1 MRRFGMQRSALP
13 TRLLFSA
20 ALGAASLMVV
30 IAQQAPQQSPGIFN
44 TAQVQSGEAIYTQN
58 CAGCHG
64 VNFEGSGDA
73 PPLAGGT
80 FLLKWRPKMVSELFG
95 EILQTMPPTNPGSLG
110 ETAALDAT
118 AYILQRNGAQAG
130 PQPLAAAA
138 TNVIGTIAT
147 GQAPANA
154 PAQGRGGRGGGDAA
168 PQVALGAGGTAGLGR
183 GGAPATHGV
192 TVAGE

>member
-80 FLLKWRPKMVSELFG
+80 FLLRWRPKMVSELFG
-95 EILQTMPPTNPGSLG
+95 EILQNMPPTNPGSLG
-110 ETAALDAT
+110 EAAALNAT

-130 PQPLAAAA
+130 QQALAPGTA
-138 TNVIGTIAT
+138 TLIGSIAT
-147 GQAPANA
+147 GQAQV
-154 PAQGRGGRGGGDAA
+154 QGRGGRGASSIVVGSGS
-168 PQVALGAGGTAGLGR
+168 AGPG
-183 GGAPATHGV
+183 
-192 TVAGE
+192 